1 MAKTPPTADNNA
13 PAKYLPIFGASFL
26 LGLAF
31 DYLLYGEA
39 PGLSFPIYVILIG
52 IAFFVLATRFKMAPD
67 KSIILLIIPLVLFSA
82 MVFVRASDF
91 LTLLNVGITL
101 LFLIL
106 IADLVVGRKLKDYF
120 IVDYIKSCFL
130 VPLNALDKFFFALS
144 NIPAVLGAAKD
155 RDRTSQIIRG
165 VLLAIPVLFIFI
177 LLLSSADLVF
187 HKYASKLIDFRITP
201 ESVVRTFLVLSAT
214 AAFIGTFT
222 YLFIKPARVGDTGAA
237 NPDRQSLGLIE
248 GSILLGSVNALF
260 LSFILIQVTYLFGG
274 RRNIAVEGVTYAQY
288 ARHGFFELIA
298 VAAISFLLIW
308 LTEKY
313 IFRRGEKHALSFTLF
328 GAALIVQ
335 VIVIMIS
342 AFKRLA
348 LYEGAYGY
356 TVLRFYS
363 HVFIIWLAVVFLL
376 LLVKILTNEEE
387 NFFALRMFTSGL
399 IFLAFL
405 NFLNP
410 DAFIARQNIARYKE
424 TGKLDA
430 WYLSRLSADA
440 VPETIKVLDLKDQ
453 ELSRDFAAGAYWQ
466 WQNGSEPARNWQS
479 TNLSRRYAYHLLS
492 RRAAFLRHNK
502 DRQPPAGPD
511 SFGMD

>member
-1 MAKTPPTADNNA
+1 M
-13 PAKYLPIFGASFL
+13 
-26 LGLAF
+26 LG
-31 DYLLYGEA
+31 
-39 PGLSFPIYVILIG
+39 
-52 IAFFVLATRFKMAPD
+52 T
-67 KSIILLIIPLVLFSA
+67 
-82 MVFVRASDF
+82 
-91 LTLLNVGITL
+91 
-101 LFLIL
+101 
-106 IADLVVGRKLKDYF
+106 
-120 IVDYIKSCFL
+120 
-130 VPLNALDKFFFALS
+130 
-144 NIPAVLGAAKD
+144 AKD

-165 VLLAIPVLFIFI
+165 ILLAAPVLFLFI

-187 HKYASKLIDFRITP
+187 HKYASKLIDIRITG
-201 ESVVRTFLVLSAT
+201 ESVFRTILVLSAT

-222 YLFIKPARVGDTGAA
+222 YLFIKPARIGDTEPV

-248 GSILLGSVNALF
+248 GAILLGSVNALF
-260 LSFILIQVTYLFGG
+260 LSFILVQVTYLFGG

-288 ARHGFFELIA
+288 ARRGFFELIA

-313 IFRRGEKHALSFTLF
+313 IFRRGEKHALSFTLLS
-328 GAALIVQ
+328 GALIVQ

-405 NFLNP
+405 NFFNP
-410 DAFIARQNIARYKE
+410 DAFIARQNISRYKE

-440 VPETIKVLDLKDQ
+440 VPETIKILDLKDQ
-453 ELSRDFAAGAYWQ
+453 DLGRDFAAGAYWQ
-466 WQNGSEPARNWQS
+466 WQNELKPTGDWQS
-479 TNLSRRYAYHLLS
+479 TNLSRRHAYRLLS
-492 RRAAFLRHNK
+492 RHAAFLRENK
-502 DRQPPAGPD
+502 DREPPAQPD
-511 SFGMD
+511 SSGM

>member
-1 MAKTPPTADNNA
+1 MAKTPPTPADNA
-13 PAKYLPIFGASFL
+13 PAKYLPIFAVSFL

-39 PGLSFPIYVILIG
+39 PGLSFPVYIILIG
-52 IAFFVLATRFKMAPD
+52 AAFFILAARFKMAPD
-67 KSIILLIIPLVLFSA
+67 KSVILLIIPLVFFSA
-82 MVFVRASDF
+82 MVFVRASEF
-91 LTLLNVGITL
+91 LTLLNVGISL

-106 IADLVVGRKLKDYF
+106 IADLAVGLKLKDYF

-130 VPLNALDKFFFALS
+130 VPVNALDKFFLALS
-144 NIPAVLGAAKD
+144 NIPAVLGAVKD
-155 RDRTSQIIRG
+155 RDRASQIIRG
-165 VLLAIPVLFIFI
+165 VLLAVPVLILFI

-187 HKYASKLIDFRITP
+187 HKYASKLIDVQITP
-201 ESVVRTFLVLSAT
+201 ESVFRTILVLGAT

-222 YLFIKPARVGDTGAA
+222 YLFIKPERIGAGEPA

-260 LSFILIQVTYLFGG
+260 LSFILVQVAYLFGG
-274 RRNIAVEGVTYAQY
+274 RRNIAVKGVTYAQY
-288 ARHGFFELIA
+288 ARRGFFELIA

-313 IFRRGEKHALSFTLF
+313 IFRRGEKHALSFTLL
-328 GAALIVQ
+328 GGALIVQ

-376 LLVKILTNEEE
+376 LLVKIFTNEEE

-405 NFLNP
+405 NFFNP
-410 DAFIARQNIARYKE
+410 DAFIAGQNIARYKE

-440 VPETIKVLDLKDQ
+440 LPETIKVLDIKDQ
-453 ELSRDFAAGAYWQ
+453 GLSRDFAAGSYWQ
-466 WQNGSEPARNWQS
+466 WQNEREWANRWQS
-479 TNLSRRYAYHLLS
+479 INLSRRYAYPLLS
-492 RRAAFLRHNK
+492 RRATFLKQNK
-502 DRQPPAGPD
+502 DRQPPALSD
-511 SFGMD
+511 